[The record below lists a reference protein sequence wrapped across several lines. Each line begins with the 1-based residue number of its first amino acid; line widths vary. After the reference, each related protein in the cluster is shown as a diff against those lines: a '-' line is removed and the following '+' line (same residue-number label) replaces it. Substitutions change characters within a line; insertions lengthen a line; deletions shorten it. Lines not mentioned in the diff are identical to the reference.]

1 MLEDG
6 FNRALDRLWA
16 WARWQVG
23 LISEDSAP
31 QTKVGFRPSLATG
44 TLVLVAFA
52 YQVVSGGLLLLYYQ
66 PSVYPTLTACGQALG
81 TSSASPAA
89 WCSTY
94 YIVHSVPMGAVL
106 LTSHLYGAY
115 VVIALLLV
123 HLFRGFYV
131 GSYKLPGRKF
141 SWVAGTL
148 LLLLTLAMGF
158 TGYLLAYTQLS
169 YNATQ
174 VSITLVQA
182 LPGVGPSLADLILG
196 DGTAQGLLSRMFALH
211 VVLLPAAI
219 LLLVFLHK
227 RSVLFPRMLVGAVK
241 WGLLYIGTLLA
252 VATLWLW
259 SLPTY
264 AGGTGGAGAVSTPA
278 WFFLWV
284 FKLVDFEGVTP
295 EAVMVF
301 IAVLVV
307 LLLVLPFLDR
317 SPSLR
322 PRDRPVILFLGNT
335 LVGGFVLL
343 TAWGDLE
350 PGVPA
355 SAGAVAW
362 RLGPVV
368 VVNAL
373 VVAFFH
379 LRSRR
384 LAQASGSSR
393 PEGSEV
399 NADASAKS
407 SVDAQPVAASGPGRL
422 AVTSARLAAA
432 GLVGSLFLV
441 PMGLLVP
448 VLFLFSSFLVQL
460 ADEARRPSGS
470 PTGTRPSDSE
480 QWVFPCVGLV
490 AVVGLL
496 VASGA
501 MLLV

>member
-1 MLEDG
+1 MLEEG

-23 LISEDSAP
+23 LISEDSTP

-66 PSVYPTLTACGQALG
+66 PSVYPTLTACGQVLG

-115 VVIALLLV
+115 VVIGLLLV

-131 GSYKLPGRKF
+131 GSYKLPGRTF

-174 VSITLVQA
+174 VSITLVQT
-182 LPGVGPSLADLILG
+182 LPAVGPPLANLMLG
-196 DGTAQGLLSRMFALH
+196 DGTPQGLLSRMFAFH
-211 VVLLPAAI
+211 VILLPAAI

-227 RSVLFPRMLVGAVK
+227 RSVLFPRMLVGAAK

-264 AGGTGGAGAVSTPA
+264 AGAPGGTAPVSTPA

-284 FKLVDFEGVTP
+284 FKLVDFDGVTP
-295 EAVMVF
+295 EVVMVF
-301 IAVLVV
+301 VVGLLV

-317 SPSLR
+317 SPSPRL
-322 PRDRPVILFLGNT
+322 RDRPVFLVLGNT
-335 LVGGFVLL
+335 LVGGFVVL

-362 RLGPVV
+362 RLGPII

-379 LRSRR
+379 FRSRR
-384 LAQASGSSR
+384 SVEDSGSTSS
-393 PEGSEV
+393 EGSTANT
-399 NADASAKS
+399 NAPPNPPGDAR
-407 SVDAQPVAASGPGRL
+407 PVAPVGSGRSLITPTRL
-422 AVTSARLAAA
+422 AVA
-432 GLVGSLFLV
+432 GLFGSLFLV
-441 PMGLLVP
+441 PMGLVVP
-448 VLFLFSSFLVQL
+448 FLFLFSAFLVQL
-460 ADEARRPSGS
+460 ADAARRSPSS
-470 PTGTRPSDSE
+470 SKAAQPLEAER
-480 QWVFPCVGLV
+480 WVFPSVGLV
-490 AVVGLL
+490 SVVGLL
-496 VASGA
+496 VASVA